1 MTDNFLSQAEI
12 DALLNQASPTDDV
25 AKSAKAVLDK
35 MIAVLGQFINKTVE
49 AERLEPVE
57 TDRVQLIPA
66 LSGLVL
72 IPMQFTPHGR
82 CVVALDEEVAAKV
95 AAVAMGQDGSNAVA
109 VDEMG
114 LGVIQE
120 AFSQIAGG
128 VATEAASKA
137 KTKVAVGPVNPV
149 IYTGDPQELDQALGT
164 SELASSKTNLHLDDL
179 VSGEVWIL
187 VDADFEEY
195 WSEAVEEAAAT
206 AAIPVT
212 PQAPRSYSHTPP
224 ASAAAQPASEVTIK
238 KAVFEPLDKVDSG
251 QYQNINLLM
260 DVPLEVTVEL
270 GRTKMQ
276 IKDILSLGKGSLIE
290 LSKLAGEPV
299 DIIVNGK
306 LLAKGEVVVIDE
318 NFGVKIVDIVSPVE
332 RVNNLQ

>member
-12 DALLNQASPTDDV
+12 DALLNQASPTEAV
-25 AKSAKAVLDK
+25 AKSAQAALDK
-35 MIAVLGQFINKTVE
+35 IIAILGQFVNKKVE

-57 TDRVQLIPA
+57 ADRVQLIPA
-66 LSGLVL
+66 LSGLVV
-72 IPMQFTPHGR
+72 IPLKFTPHGN
-82 CVVALDEEVAAKV
+82 CVVALDEEMGAKI
-95 AAVAMGQDGSNAVA
+95 AAVAMGQDGSDAVS
-109 VDEMG
+109 VDEMS

-128 VATEAASKA
+128 IATEAASQT
-137 KTKVAVGPVNPV
+137 KTKVAVGPVSPT
-149 IYTGDPQELDQALGT
+149 IFTGDTQMLDEALGA
-164 SELASSKTNLHLDDL
+164 SEVAAVKTNLNIDGLA
-179 VSGEVWIL
+179 SGEVWIL
-187 VDADFEEY
+187 VDAEFEEL
-195 WSEAVEEAAAT
+195 WSPAVQETAAT
-206 AAIPVT
+206 AAIPVA
-212 PQAPRSYSHTPP
+212 PQAPLTYVQTPQVSPP
-224 ASAAAQPASEVTIK
+224 AQPTNDVTIK
-238 KAVFEPLDKVDSG
+238 KAVFEPLDKVDTG
-251 QYQNINLLM
+251 QFQNINLLM

-276 IKDILSLGKGSLIE
+276 IKEILALGKGSLIE

-299 DIIVNGK
+299 DIMVNGK